1 MTTKYLSITE
11 VSKRTGVGR
20 ALILYRIN
28 TGKFPKPD
36 AIVSHERTETLGWL
50 PETIEEYNTNKKEN

>member
-20 ALILYRIN
+20 TLILYRIN

-36 AIVSHERTETLGWL
+36 AIISHNRNDTLGWL
-50 PETIEEYNTNKKEN
+50 SGTIEEYNTNKKEN